1 MKRFLATIAVSL
13 LLLSGCGQKQEF
25 QIEDHLWQATSIL
38 QTEADGTVHE
48 LAEDF
53 RLACTAQNGTL
64 ILENQSSGENWEGTY
79 GLLQEQ
85 NGTTIYTL
93 SLAGEN
99 GQAIVSETTYQDRE
113 AVLTLVVAL
122 KGYALYFQS

>member
-1 MKRFLATIAVSL
+1 MKGFLATIVVSL

-25 QIEDHLWQATSIL
+25 QIEDRLWQATSIL
-38 QTEADGTVHE
+38 RTEADGTVQE
-48 LAEDF
+48 LEDDF

-64 ILENQSSGENWEGTY
+64 ILENQSSGERWEGTY

-93 SLAGEN
+93 SLAGEE
-99 GQAIVSETTYQDRE
+99 GQAIVSETAYQDRE
-113 AVLTLVVAL
+113 TVPTLIVAL
-122 KGYALYFQS
+122 KGYTVYFQS

>member
-1 MKRFLATIAVSL
+1 MKRFLVTIAVSL

-38 QTEADGTVHE
+38 QTEDGAVHE
-48 LAEDF
+48 LEDDF
-53 RLACTAQNGTL
+53 RLVCTAQNGTL

-93 SLAGEN
+93 SLAGED

-113 AVLTLVVAL
+113 AVSTLVVAL